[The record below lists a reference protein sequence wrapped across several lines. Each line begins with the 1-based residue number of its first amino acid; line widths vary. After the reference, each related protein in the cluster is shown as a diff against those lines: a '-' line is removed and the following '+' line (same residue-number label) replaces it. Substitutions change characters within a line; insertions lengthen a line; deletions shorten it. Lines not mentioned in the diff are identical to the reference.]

1 VTAPAPHKSGYIFA
15 AIVVMVWSGFILV
28 SRLGGVSPLTAWD
41 TMALRFATASVIL
54 LPYWLWKRPCNLLD
68 PRILTLALVGGAGYC
83 AFVYLGFK
91 SAPATHA
98 ALLLPGLLPFF
109 NVIFACLIM
118 GETFTRDRAVS
129 LAVIA
134 CGVACLGVEA
144 FSTPSGPKHSIW
156 GDVLLLASSLSWG
169 LYGVLSRHWKIG
181 PMASLTGV
189 ALATAVF
196 YLPVY
201 LLWLPKQ
208 ISLAPTATIATQ
220 VVYQGIIATTIAMWL
235 YIRAQ
240 EIIGPATVGAFM
252 AMIPVVAGLA
262 AVPLLGEHLS
272 IWLLGGLM
280 FVSCGAFLGV
290 KGLAWLKGK
299 GR

>member
-1 VTAPAPHKSGYIFA
+1 MTSHTPHKSGYIFA
-15 AIVVMVWSGFILV
+15 TIVVMVWSGFILV
-28 SRLGGVSPLTAWD
+28 SRMGGVSPLTAWD
-41 TMALRFATASVIL
+41 TMALRFATASAIL

-68 PRILTLALVGGAGYC
+68 TRIIVLALVGGVGYC

-134 CGVACLGVEA
+134 CGVACLAVEA
-144 FSTPSGPKHSIW
+144 FNTPSGPHHSIW
-156 GDVLLLASSLSWG
+156 GDVLIVISSLLWA
-169 LYGVLSRHWKIG
+169 LYGVLSRHWKVG

-189 ALATAVF
+189 ALVTAAL

-201 LLWLPKQ
+201 LLFLPKQ
-208 ISLAPTATIATQ
+208 ISVAPMSTIVTQ
-220 VVYQGIIATTIAMWL
+220 VIYQGIIATTIAMWL

-240 EIIGPATVGAFM
+240 EIIGPSTVGAFM
-252 AMIPVVAGLA
+252 AMIPAVAGLA

-272 IWLLGGLM
+272 VWLLAGLF
-280 FVSCGAFLGV
+280 FVSCGALLGV
-290 KGLAWLKGK
+290 KGLVWL
-299 GR
+299 RSR

>member
-1 VTAPAPHKSGYIFA
+1 VTSSTPHKSGYIFA

-41 TMALRFATASVIL
+41 TMALRFATASCIL
-54 LPYWLWKRPCNLLD
+54 LPYWLWKRPCSLLD
-68 PRILTLALVGGAGYC
+68 PRVLTLAVVGGIGYC

-118 GETFTRDRAVS
+118 GETFTRNRAVS
-129 LAVIA
+129 LTVIA
-134 CGVACLGVEA
+134 AGVGCLAVEA
-144 FSTPSGPKHSIW
+144 FSAPTGPNHSLW
-156 GDVLLLASSLSWG
+156 GDVLLLASSCCWA

-189 ALATAVF
+189 ALITAAL

-201 LLWLPKQ
+201 LLFLPKQ
-208 ISLAPTATIATQ
+208 IAVAPTATIVTQ
-220 VVYQGIIATTIAMWL
+220 IVYQGIIATTIAMWL

-240 EIIGPATVGAFM
+240 EILGPSTVGAFM
-252 AMIPVVAGLA
+252 AMIPAVAGLA

-272 IWLLGGLM
+272 VWLLAGLF

-290 KGLAWLKGK
+290 KGLAWLKDK
-299 GR
+299 EA